1 MKEFKITNL
10 KNKLLNVVE
19 GADLKNP
26 SAVIINIHG
35 IGCHFQK
42 IDYYEDNFSDRDE
55 LFYPINIKIY
65 GLEFHGHGKSEG
77 LKCSID
83 NFDELVDDVYCLVKY
98 VRDKFKNIPIF
109 FIAESMGG
117 AVVIKYNVKY
127 QLETNISGYVLL
139 SPMCGIDDNLKPNP
153 ILINILLKLSKYYP
167 TLQFLN
173 TTDKIKDSCKNEK
186 YLIAKENCEYFYY
199 EKVRLNTARECY
211 YSNLWIEKYGHLF
224 NAPIYLLHGLDDLVT
239 NPEFSIDFWIKV
251 KNKEKKI
258 YLPRNTNHSL
268 LIGINEYDDH
278 PRIVWQK
285 IVKWIL
291 SLIDTNYKN

>member
-1 MKEFKITNL
+1 
-10 KNKLLNVVE
+10 
-19 GADLKNP
+19 
-26 SAVIINIHG
+26 
-35 IGCHFQK
+35 
-42 IDYYEDNFSDRDE
+42 
-55 LFYPINIKIY
+55 
-65 GLEFHGHGKSEG
+65 
-77 LKCSID
+77 
-83 NFDELVDDVYCLVKY
+83 
-98 VRDKFKNIPIF
+98 
-109 FIAESMGG
+109 MGG

-186 YLIAKENCEYFYY
+186 YLIAKENCEYFYH

-251 KNKEKKI
+251 KNKEKKEFI
-258 YLPRNTNHSL
+258 YRE
-268 LIGINEYDDH
+268 IQI
-278 PRIVWQK
+278 
-285 IVKWIL
+285 IL
-291 SLIDTNYKN
+291 Y